1 MNPRIVTLTPNPV
14 LDRTLTVPTVILNEV
29 LRATDKRD
37 DLGGKGFNVSS
48 ALKAMGMD
56 SLALGFVGGATGDR
70 LQQMLAE
77 RGIATKLLQISD
89 ETRTNIVVT
98 DALGVQHVKVNE
110 AGPLVTEL
118 EVEQLA
124 TMVEQEARNGDYWV
138 LAGSLPRGVP
148 HDFYARLISCIQN
161 RGGRALL
168 DASGPAL
175 LHGLAAR
182 PSLIKPNALEVSEAT
197 GISATNVAEAASAA
211 RSLQARGIETVA
223 ISLGAEGMLAARD
236 NDLVYAAPPQVTAV
250 SAVGLGD
257 AALAGMLW
265 ALIHDLPFEQVVRW
279 SVACGTAAALKPGTS
294 FATLDEVRTVE
305 AAVSSRIFPFPAPS
319 T

>member
-1 MNPRIVTLTPNPV
+1 MSPRIITLTPNPV
-14 LDRTLTVPTVILNEV
+14 LDRTLIVPAVNLNEV

-70 LQQMLAE
+70 LQQMLAQ
-77 RGIATKLLQISD
+77 RGIATKLLQIGD

-98 DALGVQHVKVNE
+98 DTDGHQYLKVNE
-110 AGPLVTEL
+110 AGPLVTER

-124 TMVEQEARNGDYWV
+124 TMVEQEVRDGDYWV

-148 HDFYARLISCIQN
+148 RDFYARLIPRIQN
-161 RGGRALL
+161 NGGRVLL

-175 LHGLAAR
+175 LHGLAAQ
-182 PSLIKPNALEVSEAT
+182 PALIKPNALEASEAAGFPVT
-197 GISATNVAEAASAA
+197 DIATAENAA
-211 RSLQARGIETVA
+211 RSLQARGIEAVA
-223 ISLGAEGMLAARD
+223 LSMGAAGMLAARG
-236 NDLVYAAPPQVTAV
+236 NDLVLAAPPQVTAV

-265 ALIHDLPFEQVVRW
+265 ALIRDLPFEQVVRW
-279 SVACGTAAALKPGTS
+279 SVACGTAAAMKPGTS

-305 AAVSSRIFPFPAPS
+305 TSVSSRILSSPAPS
-319 T
+319 A